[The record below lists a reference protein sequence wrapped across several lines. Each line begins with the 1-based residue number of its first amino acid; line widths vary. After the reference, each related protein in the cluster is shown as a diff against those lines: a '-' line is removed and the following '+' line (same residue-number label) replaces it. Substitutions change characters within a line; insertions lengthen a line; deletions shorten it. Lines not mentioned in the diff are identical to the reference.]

1 MIMTTPNDDNQ
12 KNREDKS
19 ERTAK
24 GGVAG
29 TDSKDFDSEDPFEKE
44 PKSSREVTTNP
55 KVS

>member
-1 MIMTTPNDDNQ
+1 MTTPNDDNQ